1 MTATTPMQI
10 CVVGIGT
17 GDPALLTQ
25 AGRDRLVQATLI
37 FSPTPH
43 HPALAGL
50 PVHALAP
57 DPAQHTA
64 VLEYATAHGNATLAL
79 LGSPDDHP
87 AMLAWYR
94 TQGCVL
100 HLVAGVS
107 VAAAWRAM
115 LPDDPA
121 LATAHLYHLAPL
133 LTHDWL
139 AATPIISDV
148 QAWSVTQQRG
158 AYQPPRLPYPLQT
171 TAAALIWLDPPP
183 NTAILAELTDLLLLH
198 YPADHP
204 AHLLSL
210 DRTGTPQPPHA
221 LTLADVPALAVPAR
235 GSCALYLPPLAL
247 AAQRRSTAALEW
259 VVARLLGPGGCP
271 WDVQQTAQ
279 SLRATLREE
288 AYEVLEALDAQD
300 TPALCEELGDLLLQV
315 VVQSEMARQAGDFA
329 LPDVLE
335 QVTSKLIRRHPHVF
349 GDLTVSDTG
358 TVLHNWE
365 QIKAHELRA
374 KGRTRESALD
384 GIPRDLP
391 ALATAQKYGSK
402 AARIGFDWATI
413 EQIWGKLDEELAELR
428 AAYAAWQV
436 QPTPATH
443 AHLREEFGD
452 LLYAAVQ
459 LARWLTIDA
468 ESALREANA
477 KYRRRFQY
485 VERDLRERG
494 QTLQELTLAEKVA
507 QWQAAK
513 QHTAAH
519 PNVDHLASHE

>member
-1 MTATTPMQI
+1 MTAAPI
-10 CVVGIGT
+10 VWIVGMGT
-17 GDPALLTQ
+17 GDPALLTY
-25 AGRDRLVQATLI
+25 AGRDQLAQATLI

-43 HPALAGL
+43 HLALAGL
-50 PVHALAP
+50 PVHALNP

-64 VLEYATAHGNATLAL
+64 VLAYATAHGRATLAL
-79 LGSPDDHP
+79 PGSPDDHP

-94 TQGCVL
+94 TQGCAL

-107 VAAAWRAM
+107 IAAAWRAM
-115 LPDDPA
+115 LPNDPA
-121 LATAHLYHLAPL
+121 LPTAHLYHLASL
-133 LTHDWL
+133 LSSDWL
-139 AATPIISDV
+139 ADTPIISDV

-158 AYQPPRLPYPLQT
+158 AYQPPRLPYPIHT
-171 TAAALIWLDPPP
+171 TTAALIWLDPPP
-183 NTAILAELTDLLLLH
+183 SAASLSELSDLLLLH
-198 YPADHP
+198 YPAKHP

-210 DRTGTPQPPHA
+210 DFAGTPLPPHA
-221 LTLADVPALAVPAR
+221 LTLADVHALAVPA
-235 GSCALYLPPLAL
+235 SAACALYLPPLAL
-247 AAQRRSTAALEW
+247 AVQRRSTAALEW

-279 SLRATLREE
+279 SLRTTLREE

-335 QVTSKLIRRHPHVF
+335 QITSKLIRRHPHVF
-349 GDLTVSDTG
+349 GDLTLSDTG
-358 TVLHNWE
+358 TVLHTWE
-365 QIKAHELRA
+365 QIKAAELRA

-384 GIPRDLP
+384 GIPHDLP
-391 ALATAQKYGSK
+391 ALATAQKYGTK
-402 AARIGFDWATI
+402 AARVGFDWATPA
-413 EQIWGKLDEELAELR
+413 QIWGKVDEELAELR
-428 AAYAAWQV
+428 TAYAAWQA
-436 QPTPATH
+436 QPSPATH

-477 KYRRRFQY
+477 KYRRRFQF
-485 VERDLRERG
+485 VEHVLRERG
-494 QTLQELTLAEKVA
+494 QTLQELTLEQKLA
-507 QWQAAK
+507 QWHAAK
-513 QHTAAH
+513 QHTTAL
-519 PNVDHLASHE
+519 PNVDHPARPE